1 MNMRSRFIIMFT
13 ATALLSS
20 NVCTTVSAA
29 DMAAVVYA
37 NRYAESYNESYP
49 TFDSDCTNFVSQCVY
64 AGGEAMV
71 GSGTGVPSVVK
82 KVYVES
88 YNSSNPE
95 WYVSEKIERTVGFDY
110 WRCSSSWSQTSD
122 FRYYFTQD
130 DDASVTTF
138 SVDTTAKWNT
148 VLSQL
153 QLGDVVQAGITGNG
167 HSVIITSVYNSANGV
182 RYCGHTIDVAA
193 EPISSFKSW
202 METKGFTTITV
213 IHT

>member
-82 KVYVES
+82 KVYVGDH
-88 YNSSNPE
+88 YGNFRAV
-95 WYVSEKIERTVGFDY
+95 YYRGGAVYGCVC
-110 WRCSSSWSQTSD
+110 RCSWKT
-122 FRYYFTQD
+122 
-130 DDASVTTF
+130 
-138 SVDTTAKWNT
+138 
-148 VLSQL
+148 
-153 QLGDVVQAGITGNG
+153 
-167 HSVIITSVYNSANGV
+167 
-182 RYCGHTIDVAA
+182 
-193 EPISSFKSW
+193 
-202 METKGFTTITV
+202 
-213 IHT
+213 